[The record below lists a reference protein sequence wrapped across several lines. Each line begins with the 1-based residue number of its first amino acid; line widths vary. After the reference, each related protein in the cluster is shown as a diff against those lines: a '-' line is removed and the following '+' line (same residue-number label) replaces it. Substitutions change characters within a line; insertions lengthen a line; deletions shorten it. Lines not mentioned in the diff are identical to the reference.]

1 MRGILIMMLAVFCCG
16 IPAGYAASPDWHG
29 EEHVNWQSVYDQ
41 NGLPFSEISRN
52 VPDSAWQNLRHGMVN
67 FGFTRGTAWLK
78 GTLHVHAAGRYTVE
92 LSNPLLDEATLY
104 IEYPDGTVK
113 VLTGRSHDT
122 INPLEQLSYHNQI
135 FSFFVPKQGTP
146 LTLYL
151 QLASTRSLIAWPRV
165 FREEAFHRN
174 SSAQRL
180 WIGIYGGMFFT
191 LSLLSLMMWISTQD
205 TDYFDFLIF
214 IATGG
219 LLQAHILGLLHEQ
232 LAFFSTWMFRSA
244 NILLPL
250 VAALAYAQFAR
261 RFLCLSRIYP
271 RGDRIMRLCMLAE
284 LCILPLY
291 VLTNARIAIP
301 AGLIVA
307 STTGIMG
314 LFNGFV
320 AVRRNNRAARFYI
333 VANSILVLGGFLHVA
348 NGFHLFEPVPW
359 LIYIYPACAGFNVIV
374 IAFALADK
382 VQLLQRARVQAQQDQ
397 LIAEQQMVEVLRE
410 SESALEARVQ
420 ERTLQLEEA
429 LQQQRLQR
437 QTLERTH
444 QALSELHEERGAF
457 LQIAAHD
464 LKNPTAAI
472 ISYAELLR
480 DRWQTW
486 DDEKKLK
493 RIGNIR
499 TLAQLSFDII
509 RNLLDINAMENGH
522 FTLQP
527 QKLNASEEL
536 GNVCETFL
544 ERAAEKDIRLILE
557 VPAKPLHVMADKIAL
572 HQIADNLISNAVKYS
587 PFRCHVHIRI
597 ARECG
602 QILLEVQD
610 EGPGISEED
619 QSRLFRKFTRLS
631 ARPTGGEHSTG
642 LGLSIVKHIAEASAG
657 HAGCISRLGE
667 GSTFYV
673 SLPAA
678 D

>member
-1 MRGILIMMLAVFCCG
+1 MRGILITALAIFCWAAQAAFAAD
-16 IPAGYAASPDWHG
+16 PASSG
-29 EEHVNWQSVYDQ
+29 EEPVKWQSTYDR
-41 NGLPFSEISRN
+41 NNLPFSVIRKT
-52 VPDSAWQNLRHGMVN
+52 PDSAWQNLRHGIAN
-67 FGFTRGTAWLK
+67 FGFSRGTAWLK
-78 GTLHVHAAGRYTVE
+78 GSLNTQTTERYTVE
-92 LSNPLLDEATLY
+92 LSNPILEETSLY
-104 IEYPDGTVK
+104 IEFPDGTIR
-113 VLTGRSHDT
+113 VLTGDDQAS
-122 INPLEQLSYHNQI
+122 EVSGQYAYHNRI
-135 FSFFVPKQGTP
+135 FTLPATRSGETLK
-146 LTLYL
+146 LYL
-151 QLASTRSLIAWPRV
+151 RLASSRPLIAWPRV
-165 FREEAFHRN
+165 FREAAFRHD
-174 SSAQRL
+174 SSQQRL

-232 LAFFSTWMFRSA
+232 LAGLMPWLLRSA

-271 RGDRIMRLCMLAE
+271 AGDRIMRLCMLGE
-284 LCILPLY
+284 CCILPLY
-291 VLTNARIAIP
+291 LLTSARIAIP
-301 AGLIVA
+301 SGLLMA
-307 STTGIMG
+307 SFTGIMG

-320 AVRRNNRAARFYI
+320 AVRRNNRAARFYV
-333 VANSILVLGGFLHVA
+333 VANSILVAGGYLHVT
-348 NGFHLFEPVPW
+348 NGFHLFDPAPW
-359 LIYIYPACAGFNVIV
+359 VIYIYPVCAAFNVIV

-410 SESALEARVQ
+410 SESALEARVT
-420 ERTLQLEEA
+420 ERTTQLEEA

-437 QTLERTH
+437 KTLERTH
-444 QALSELHEERGAF
+444 QTLSDLHEERGAF

-486 DDEKKLK
+486 DEEKKLK

-522 FTLQP
+522 FTLHP
-527 QKLNASEEL
+527 QRLDAAEEL
-536 GNVCETFL
+536 RSVCDTFR
-544 ERAAEKDIRLILE
+544 ERAAGKDIHLILQLPQE
-557 VPAKPLHVMADKIAL
+557 PLYVMADRIAV

-587 PFRCHVHIRI
+587 PIGSKVHLRLAI
-597 ARECG
+597 ECG
-602 QILLEVQD
+602 QVLMEVRD
-610 EGPGISEED
+610 EGPGISEDD
-619 QSRLFRKFTRLS
+619 QTRLFRKFTRLS

-673 SLPAA
+673 SLPIA